1 MQWLPQPFSKDSTL
15 LTAGSVGLIPGWGNW
30 DPPSR
35 VWPKTKQTNKKKQ
48 CNTFFREILFRIQD
62 FRLGQPSEKQKWSRT
77 EKVSARIWILS
88 YDLRGK
94 QSDSLINL
102 LLPTTQSKLLWTL
115 KAFFDEPPW
124 KLLRLPRWLGGKES
138 ACNAGDAGS
147 IPGSGRSPGGENG
160 NPLQYSCLTNPRTEE
175 QLKGLQRVRHNWAT
189 EHAQTWKLVYYIS
202 LKVFQFKLTET
213 SVKVQ
218 MWTKNNHNVIK
229 KSKIQSLLKA
239 TFILQGIIS
248 IQQDMLWTIRK

>member
-1 MQWLPQPFSKDSTL
+1 MILAFKLFSPLNNAVTSPAIQYLRLYTSNCRECGSDPWLGKLRSTKPC
-15 LTAGSVGLIPGWGNW
+15 TA
-30 DPPSR
+30 
-35 VWPKTKQTNKKKQ
+35 KTKTNKKKQ
-48 CNTFFREILFRIQD
+48 CNTFFREILLRIQD

-77 EKVSARIWILS
+77 EKVSARIWLLS

-102 LLPTTQSKLLWTL
+102 LLPTTQSKLLRTL

-160 NPLQYSCLTNPRTEE
+160 NPLQYSCLTNPRTE
-175 QLKGLQRVRHNWAT
+175 K
-189 EHAQTWKLVYYIS
+189 
-202 LKVFQFKLTET
+202 
-213 SVKVQ
+213 
-218 MWTKNNHNVIK
+218 
-229 KSKIQSLLKA
+229 
-239 TFILQGIIS
+239 
-248 IQQDMLWTIRK
+248 